1 MVGWLQSGLSMFE
14 VLVNTIYPQVLHG
27 GTARINEL
35 TDALIRQWPD
45 STVHDLETTLRR
57 HKGPRHVALLSAW
70 RAALMHV
77 RLSENTWVLMHYPNL
92 PSAYPFSIKK
102 ILAGFIWFPL
112 FCAALGRWGKKI
124 VISVED
130 LPLLQYR
137 DLDYSLGVPKRLLAL
152 WERRVFNLVDEYW
165 FSSRTMADIQTTYLH
180 LKPQKIR
187 VVKNGC
193 PSVNISSPTSF
204 KRDRIRFVYAG
215 TLARNRGVE
224 GLLSAFREM
233 PFPLAELH
241 LCGIDGEWIPNES
254 FDKRVCYYG
263 ALSANAAARVV
274 KNCDVGI
281 IPYPERGYFQIA
293 YPIKLSLYIASGLS
307 VLSTNLTEPR
317 RVIEEERVGMIVD
330 QSDLGL
336 KMAWLAKHREEVEDW
351 KARARVTAPRFTWEG
366 ILKEALAEIPNR

>member
-1 MVGWLQSGLSMFE
+1 MFE
-14 VLVNTIYPQVLHG
+14 LLVNTIYPQVLHG

-35 TDALIRQWPD
+35 TEALVRRWPD

-57 HKGPRHVALLSAW
+57 HKGPRRVALLSAW
-70 RAALMHV
+70 RAALAHV
-77 RLSENTWVLMHYPNL
+77 RLSENPLVLMHYPNL
-92 PSAYPFSIKK
+92 PSVYPFSIKK

-137 DLDYSLGVPKRLLAL
+137 DLDYSLGVPKRLLAF
-152 WERRVFNLVDEYW
+152 WERRVFKSVDEYW
-165 FSSRTMADIQTTYLH
+165 FSSRTMADIQTTHLH
-180 LKPQKIR
+180 LKPQNVR

-193 PSVNISSPTSF
+193 PSVNISSPTSY

-215 TLARNRGVE
+215 TLARSRGVE
-224 GLLSAFREM
+224 GLLSAFRKV
-233 PFPLAELH
+233 PCPLAELH
-241 LCGIDGEWIPNES
+241 LCGIDGEWIPHEP
-254 FDKRVCYYG
+254 FDSRVRYYG
-263 ALSANAAARVV
+263 ALPAKAAVRVV

-281 IPYPERGYFQIA
+281 IPYPELGYFQIA

-317 RVIEEERVGMIVD
+317 RVIEEERIGLIVD
-330 QSDLGL
+330 QSNLGRQI
-336 KMAWLAKHREEVEDW
+336 AWLAEHREEVENW
-351 KARARVTAPRFTWEG
+351 KMKARMAAPRFTWEG
-366 ILKEALAEIPNR
+366 ILKEALADIAATKVRSTRRCS